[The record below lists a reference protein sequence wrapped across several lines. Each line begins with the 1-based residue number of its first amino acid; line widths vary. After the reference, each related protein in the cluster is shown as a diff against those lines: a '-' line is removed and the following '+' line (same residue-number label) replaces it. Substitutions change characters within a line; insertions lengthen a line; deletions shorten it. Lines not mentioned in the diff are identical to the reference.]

1 MANKNLNKNNSN
13 IDIVIIRMGWDKGCQ
28 NSLFT
33 FRILQCSGAGW
44 HRFSVPS
51 LGAPAQEPRCKVV
64 TVVIMKVQ
72 CINPLV
78 LCQTSTCYKG
88 IWVWWLHLI
97 FYMYVDWSMNIDI
110 ESRLHG
116 KYINIFVVLA
126 DMLELCKRTLWKLLL
141 LSCKQHHSVT
151 LCSTVCLWG
160 IYIILYV
167 FYLYFY
173 FNLCKRSLRMLL
185 LHWNRIQR
193 SVNYIVSW
201 KIT

>member
-1 MANKNLNKNNSN
+1 MLILGTTATLWQLMIAKYCIIVGYYKGRDLQTATVKWAKMIQCPNKNLNKNNSN

-97 FYMYVDWSMNIDI
+97 FYMYVDWQWILILSHACMEILPFWLTCWNCVNALC
-110 ESRLHG
+110 ESC
-116 KYINIFVVLA
+116 YYSPVN
-126 DMLELCKRTLWKLLL
+126 
-141 LSCKQHHSVT
+141 S
-151 LCSTVCLWG
+151 
-160 IYIILYV
+160 II
-167 FYLYFY
+167 
-173 FNLCKRSLRMLL
+173 
-185 LHWNRIQR
+185 Q
-193 SVNYIVSW
+193 
-201 KIT
+201 